1 MNLNYAFNT
10 CYLHYKS
17 DLRSREIYEY
27 FIPTL
32 VSLPVP
38 QFPHLK
44 MVIKIIYGIWYCLL
58 CIIIH
63 YYKRSFYIEK
73 KMEKQKL
80 VECYWHTLSMWRI
93 ASQIILCGF
102 PFCRSSK
109 SKDDTPQN
117 TNLDLCK
124 RKGLLP
130 KKVLCNHYHS
140 VLPPTQWGYHL
151 FQLNISSVALQN
163 KKLKNSSHEMILF

>member
-80 VECYWHTLSMWRI
+80 VECY
-93 ASQIILCGF
+93 
-102 PFCRSSK
+102 
-109 SKDDTPQN
+109 
-117 TNLDLCK
+117 
-124 RKGLLP
+124 
-130 KKVLCNHYHS
+130 
-140 VLPPTQWGYHL
+140 
-151 FQLNISSVALQN
+151 
-163 KKLKNSSHEMILF
+163 